1 MRCKRLAALLVV
13 VQCLFAALVQA
24 TDRPGC
30 AGPIEISA
38 ATIVRVE
45 KNGALIL
52 RDGRAAHLEGIRL
65 PAGSNDHAPKV
76 FADQALA
83 TLAELVVGNRLDFAA
98 VPPKEDRYDRVRA
111 QVFLGSAWIQSELLR
126 RGLARVSIAP
136 DRIECAEELY
146 DAEKRAR
153 ARRAGL
159 WSSPSYAVRG
169 PGNTG
174 ADFGTFQIVEGRVA
188 LAALKEGQ
196 AWLDLMQGTRAHFA
210 AVISADDLKIYRAMG
225 FNPRGYAGKTVR
237 IRGVVQNLPSGPG
250 IAVAN
255 PIQVE
260 VVQ

>member
-1 MRCKRLAALLVV
+1 MTCKRLTALLVV
-13 VQCLFAALVQA
+13 AQCLFVALAQA
-24 TDRPGC
+24 SDRPGC

-146 DAEKRAR
+146 AAEKWAR
-153 ARRAGL
+153 TRRAGL
-159 WSSPSYAVRG
+159 WTSPAYAVRR
-169 PGNTG
+169 PGNVG
-174 ADFGTFQIVEGRVA
+174 ADFGTFQIVEGSVA
-188 LAALKEGQ
+188 MVAVKNGG
-196 AWLDLMQGTRAHFA
+196 AWLDFMPGPKASFA
-210 AVISADDLKIYRAMG
+210 GVISSDDIKIYRAMG
-225 FNPRGYAGKTVR
+225 VDPRGYAGKTVR
-237 IRGVVQNLPSGPG
+237 IRGVVQNLASGPG